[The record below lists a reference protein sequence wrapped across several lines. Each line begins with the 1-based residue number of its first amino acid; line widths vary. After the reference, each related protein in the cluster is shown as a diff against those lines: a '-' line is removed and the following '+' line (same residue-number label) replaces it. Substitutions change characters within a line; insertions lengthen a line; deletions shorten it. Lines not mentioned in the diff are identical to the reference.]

1 MFFRHLLDIHNVSE
15 KVLSVYIY
23 IVVFD
28 MSIKRPEDDLIKCHP
43 CPLETFFMY
52 NYSKILKIFFFKS
65 LKNKRQ
71 IALDFFTIKIFL

>member
-1 MFFRHLLDIHNVSE
+1 
-15 KVLSVYIY
+15 
-23 IVVFD
+23 
-28 MSIKRPEDDLIKCHP
+28 MSIKRPEDDLIKYHP

-52 NYSKILKIFFFKS
+52 NYSKILKIIFFKS